1 MNETDD
7 LTGTLVLVH
16 PELTEDPVN
25 KQGQMGMI
33 IFAEPEKDDIYVTFG
48 KNERALYSTDAL
60 LVFKKP
66 NEIYQQ
72 LMTNVKHIPVE
83 DLKALYRIGILLDNG
98 TGKGAK
104 EAMQL
109 AVENPGIIGKAMET
123 LQSRLGLDIGIAAEQ
138 AQTNT
143 HSYGR

>member
-1 MNETDD
+1 MNENDE

-16 PELTEDPVN
+16 PELPEDPVN
-25 KQGQMGMI
+25 KQGHMGMVM
-33 IFAEPEKDDIYVTFG
+33 FAEPEKDDIYVTFG
-48 KNERALYSTDAL
+48 KNERALYSSDAL

-66 NEIYQQ
+66 NDIYQEM
-72 LMTNVKHIPVE
+72 MTNTKDVPVPE
-83 DLKALYRIGILLDNG
+83 LKALYRIGMLLDNG
-98 TGKGAK
+98 TSKSAR

-123 LQSRLGLDIGIAAEQ
+123 LQSKLGLDIGNAAEQ
-138 AQTNT
+138 ERTNT

>member
-1 MNETDD
+1 MNQTDD

-33 IFAEPEKDDIYVTFG
+33 MFAETEKDDIYVTFG
-48 KNERALYSTDAL
+48 KNERALYSSDAL
-60 LVFKKP
+60 LVFKNP
-66 NEIYQQ
+66 NAIYKEVMANTKEIA
-72 LMTNVKHIPVE
+72 IP
-83 DLKALYRIGILLDNG
+83 DLKAMYRIGMLLENG
-98 TGKGAK
+98 TSKGAK

-109 AVENPGIIGKAMET
+109 AVDNPGILNKAMET
-123 LQSRLGLDIGIAAEQ
+123 LQSKLSLDIGNSAEQ
-138 AQTNT
+138 EQTNA

>member
-1 MNETDD
+1 MNQTDD

-16 PELTEDPVN
+16 PNLTDDPVN

-33 IFAEPEKDDIYVTFG
+33 MFAEPEKDDIYVTFG

-72 LMTNVKHIPVE
+72 LMTNVKDIPVA
-83 DLKALYRIGILLDNG
+83 DLKALYRIGMLLDNG
-98 TGKGAK
+98 TSKGAR

-109 AVENPGIIGKAMET
+109 AVDNLGILNKAMET
-123 LQSRLGLDIGIAAEQ
+123 LQSKLGLDIGNPVEQ
-138 AQTNT
+138 EQTNT

>member
-1 MNETDD
+1 MNETDE

-16 PELTEDPVN
+16 PDLPDDPVN

-33 IFAEPEKDDIYVTFG
+33 MFAEPDKDDMYVTFG
-48 KNERALYSTDAL
+48 KNERALYSSDAL

-66 NEIYQQ
+66 NEIYKE
-72 LMTNVKHIPVE
+72 LMTNVRDIPVAE
-83 DLKALYRIGILLDNG
+83 LKALYRIGMLLDNG
-98 TGKGAK
+98 MSKGAK

-109 AVENPGIIGKAMET
+109 AVENPGIIGKTMET
-123 LQSRLGLDIGIAAEQ
+123 LQTRLGLDIANAAEQ
-138 AQTNT
+138 EHTNT

>member
-33 IFAEPEKDDIYVTFG
+33 MFADTEKDDIYVTFG
-48 KNERALYSTDAL
+48 KNERALYSCDAL
-60 LVFKKP
+60 LVFKRP
-66 NEIYQQ
+66 NDIYKEI
-72 LMTNVKHIPVE
+72 MTNTKDIPIPE
-83 DLKALYRIGILLDNG
+83 LKDLYRVGMLLENG
-98 TGKGAK
+98 TSKGAK
-104 EAMQL
+104 DAMQL
-109 AVENPGIIGKAMET
+109 AVENPGIVGRAMET
-123 LQSRLGLDIGIAAEQ
+123 LQNKLGLDIRPAVEQEQ
-138 AQTNT
+138 ANA